1 MSVVRW
7 EDDLPKQVQK
17 HLRDVKDVDER
28 LQLAV
33 RTSFRVNPDLP
44 YAWLIPT
51 TNRNLLCSTHHS
63 RGVHADLRYSEIS
76 SIRLFGQCEGV
87 EILPKSLEVDDLSI
101 PLPEITGEVIQEI
114 LQVAK
119 PAIGS

>member
-33 RTSFRVNPDLP
+33 RTGFRVNPDLP
-44 YAWLIPT
+44 YAWLIVT
-51 TNRNLLCSTHHS
+51 TKRILLCSTHRS
-63 RGVHADLRYSEIS
+63 RGVHADLRYRDIS
-76 SIRLFGQCEGV
+76 SIRSMGQCAGV

-101 PLPEITGEVIQEI
+101 PLPEITSE
-114 LQVAK
+114 A
-119 PAIGS
+119 